1 MAAIPTHSNPP
12 CVTLTHRLTNQ
23 VGGAVANSFKEVLAA
38 LEVDPTLAA
47 ALAAAPES
55 ERAALLEKAGVTV
68 PSKEDQDEYL
78 REHPEALNKIKI
90 EGESTS
96 KICSIVT

>member
-1 MAAIPTHSNPP
+1 
-12 CVTLTHRLTNQ
+12 
-23 VGGAVANSFKEVLAA
+23 VANSFKEVLAA

-55 ERAALLEKAGVTV
+55 ERAALLVKAGVTV